1 MVINDYVVMSKSYAT
16 DADDYRRGEIAET
29 VAHVIDAVRRRG
41 DEAVRDHAR
50 RADGWAPDDFRLSQR
65 EIDRCVA
72 EIPASTRADIRFAQG
87 QLERFAEAQ
96 RASLRDVE
104 IETLPGI
111 RLGHRHIPFASVGAY
126 VPGRR
131 RLPVAA
137 AQMSVVAARIAGVPR
152 IVACAPP
159 RDGGPVAADV
169 AAMALAGAHEIYAI
183 GGIHGLAALA
193 LGTESIPRVDVIVA
207 SGGPHVVEA
216 QRELLGSVGIDVFGG
231 PAEILILADETSDPE
246 IVAADLLAQAEVD
259 PEARAVLVT
268 TSAELADWV
277 RIEMERQLRAL
288 PLSGVAGTAWRR
300 HGAIHVVATPEEACA
315 IADRH
320 AFEHVEVLTAD
331 PRWYL
336 GRLHNYGA
344 LHLGA
349 GTTVAFGETG
359 TGTNHTLPTGRAA
372 RFTGGL
378 WVGHFLKTVTYQEC
392 IDLRASRIVG
402 EACARRNRLQGL
414 EAHARTCDLRLART
428 EQLTAARALP

>member
-1 MVINDYVVMSKSYAT
+1 MVINDYVVMSKSCAI

-29 VAHVIDAVRRRG
+29 VAHVVDAVRRRG
-41 DEAVRDHAR
+41 DEAVRDYAL
-50 RADGWAPDDFRLSQR
+50 RADGWAPDEFRLSARDIERCIDEVTPSAR
-65 EIDRCVA
+65 E
-72 EIPASTRADIRFAQG
+72 DIRFAQA

-137 AQMSVVAARIAGVPR
+137 AQMSVVAAKVAGVPR

-159 RDGGPVAADV
+159 RDGRPVATDV
-169 AAMALAGAHEIYAI
+169 ATMALAGADEIYAI

-193 LGTESIPRVDVIVA
+193 LGTESIARVDVLVA
-207 SGGPHVVEA
+207 SGGPHIVEA
-216 QRELLGSVGIDVFGG
+216 QRQLLGSVGIEVFGG
-231 PAEILILADETSDPE
+231 PAEILIVADATADPE

-259 PEARAVLVT
+259 SDARAVLVT
-268 TSAELADWV
+268 TSELLADYV
-277 RIEMERQLRAL
+277 RIEIDRQLGEL
-288 PLSGVAGTAWRR
+288 PLSGVARTAWRR
-300 HGAIHVVATPEEACA
+300 HGAIHVVASPEEACA
-315 IADRH
+315 IVDRH
-320 AFEHVEVLTAD
+320 AFEHVEILTND

-336 GRLHNYGA
+336 GHLHNYGA

-349 GTTVAFGETG
+349 GTTVAFGDTG
-359 TGTNHTLPTGRAA
+359 TGTNHTLPTGRMA
-372 RFTGGL
+372 RFTGAL
-378 WVGHFLKTVTYQEC
+378 WVGKFLKTVTYQEC

-402 EACARRNRLQGL
+402 EACARRSRLQGL
-414 EAHARTCDLRLART
+414 EAQARTCDLRLART
-428 EQLTAARALP
+428 EQLSTLRAVP

>member
-1 MVINDYVVMSKSYAT
+1 MSKSYAT

-137 AQMSVVAARIAGVPR
+137 AQMSVVAARVAGVPR

-169 AAMALAGAHEIYAI
+169 AAMALAGAHEIYAV

-207 SGGPHVVEA
+207 SGGPH
-216 QRELLGSVGIDVFGG
+216 
-231 PAEILILADETSDPE
+231 
-246 IVAADLLAQAEVD
+246 
-259 PEARAVLVT
+259 
-268 TSAELADWV
+268 
-277 RIEMERQLRAL
+277 
-288 PLSGVAGTAWRR
+288 
-300 HGAIHVVATPEEACA
+300 
-315 IADRH
+315 
-320 AFEHVEVLTAD
+320 
-331 PRWYL
+331 
-336 GRLHNYGA
+336 
-344 LHLGA
+344 
-349 GTTVAFGETG
+349 
-359 TGTNHTLPTGRAA
+359 
-372 RFTGGL
+372 
-378 WVGHFLKTVTYQEC
+378 
-392 IDLRASRIVG
+392 
-402 EACARRNRLQGL
+402 
-414 EAHARTCDLRLART
+414 
-428 EQLTAARALP
+428 

>member
-1 MVINDYVVMSKSYAT
+1 MSKSCAI

-29 VAHVIDAVRRRG
+29 VAHVIDGVRRRG
-41 DEAVRDHAR
+41 DDALRDYAL
-50 RADGWAPDDFRLSQR
+50 RADGWAPDEFRLSEE
-65 EIDRCVA
+65 EIERAIAQV
-72 EIPASTRADIRFAQG
+72 PASTRQDIRFAQH

-131 RLPVAA
+131 RLPVGA
-137 AQMSVVAARIAGVPR
+137 AQMSVVAAKVAGVPR

-159 RDGGPVAADV
+159 RHGGPLATDV
-169 AAMALAGAHEIYAI
+169 ATMALAGAHEIYAV

-193 LGTESIPRVDVIVA
+193 LGTESIERVDVVLA
-207 SGGPHVVEA
+207 SSGPHVVEA
-216 QRELLGSVGIDVFGG
+216 QRQLLGHVGIDVFGG
-231 PAEILILADETSDPE
+231 PAEILILADETADPE

-268 TSAELADWV
+268 TSEALADWV
-277 RIEMERQLRAL
+277 RIEIERQLMAL

-300 HGAIHVVATPEEACA
+300 HGAIHLVATPEEACA

-359 TGTNHTLPTGRAA
+359 TGTNHTLPTGRAS
-372 RFTGGL
+372 RFTGAL
-378 WVGHFLKTVTYQEC
+378 WVGRFLKTVTYQEC

>member
-1 MVINDYVVMSKSYAT
+1 MSKSCAI

-29 VAHVIDAVRRRG
+29 VAHVVDAVRRRG
-41 DEAVRDHAR
+41 DDAVHDYAV
-50 RADGWAPDDFRLSQR
+50 RADGWAPDEFRLTER
-65 EIDRCVA
+65 DIARCID
-72 EIPASTRADIRFAQG
+72 EIPASTRQDIRFAQA
-87 QLERFAEAQ
+87 QIERFAEAQ

-137 AQMSVVAARIAGVPR
+137 AQMSIVAAKVAGVPR

-159 RDGGPVAADV
+159 RDGRPVATDV
-169 AAMALAGAHEIYAI
+169 ATMALAGADEIYAI

-216 QRELLGSVGIDVFGG
+216 QRQLLGSVGIEVFGG
-231 PAEILILADETSDPE
+231 PAEILIVADESADPE

-259 PEARAVLVT
+259 SDARAVLVT
-268 TSAELADWV
+268 TSAALAAYV
-277 RIEMERQLRAL
+277 RLEIDRQLGEL

-300 HGAIHVVATPEEACA
+300 HGAIHLVASPEEACA

-320 AFEHVEVLTAD
+320 AFEHVEILTSD

-349 GTTVAFGETG
+349 GTTVAFGDTG
-359 TGTNHTLPTGRAA
+359 TGTNHTLPTGRTA
-372 RFTGGL
+372 RFTGAL
-378 WVGHFLKTVTYQEC
+378 WVGRFLKTVTYQEC

-402 EACARRNRLQGL
+402 EACARRSRLQGL
-414 EAHARTCDLRLART
+414 EAHARTCDVRLART
-428 EQLTAARALP
+428 DELTALRAVP